1 MSTNSSSKTNKCCL
15 QSTVLQF
22 SKSESPVTM
31 CGGSCEIWRTL
42 NLERS
47 QRKIQMMA
55 AQKQR
60 ITANSITGRHH
71 DGRCQI
77 KYVFHCLD
85 RKPSHPGSTQMDH
98 AASVTCLR
106 VSGRPCSSTCGTD
119 CAAVRNAERK
129 TCVLWRSTS
138 GLHQPHQLR
147 PGV

>member
-85 RKPSHPGSTQMDH
+85 RKEKRVCCGDPHLAFISHINSDPAFEETADFVEPSRKAVFILLGVLEVMFL
-98 AASVTCLR
+98 LR
-106 VSGRPCSSTCGTD
+106 WCF
-119 CAAVRNAERK
+119 
-129 TCVLWRSTS
+129 
-138 GLHQPHQLR
+138 
-147 PGV
+147 